1 MELLNCDIEA
11 YLNDFLGDEDPV
23 LRELTR
29 ETYLKTVHPRM
40 ISGYYQA
47 AFLQMITQM
56 IRPEKVLEIGTF
68 TGYSAICIARGLN
81 ENAML
86 FTVEVNDEY
95 ETISK
100 KYIEKAGLQH
110 KIVQLFGDAL
120 HLVPSL
126 PHVWD
131 MVFIDAEKSQYPAYL
146 NMIHS
151 LLKPGGYLLADNVL
165 WDGKVIDSAVTDKM
179 TAGIRQFNAMMQNNS
194 QYSKIILPLRDGL
207 MLARKN

>member
-1 MELLNCDIEA
+1 MELLNRDIEA
-11 YLNDFLGDEDPV
+11 YLNAFVGEEDLV

-68 TGYSAICIARGLN
+68 TGYSAICIARGLD
-81 ENAML
+81 ENGML
-86 FTVEVNDEY
+86 FTIDVNDEY

-100 KYIEKAGLQH
+100 KYIKKAGLQH

-120 HLVPSL
+120 CLVPSL

-131 MVFIDAEKSQYPAYL
+131 MVFIDAEKSQYPDYL
-146 NMIHS
+146 NMMNE
-151 LLKPGGYLLADNVL
+151 LLKPGGYLIADNVL